1 MLENRNPLDDIAE
14 ELQHLSS
21 RVACQASKRRMLEK
35 SLSKFNSVEEE
46 MKKFTQG
53 FSYKAPKQCYREFP
67 EEDENPYHND
77 GQEGFCDRDL
87 CESDQLRMMRNIGR
101 IEGRLMKLMDNE
113 LLQCSEDYIQQYT
126 HEQIFEKAQNICEEL
141 QEIIQE
147 VDSL

>member
-21 RVACQASKRRMLEK
+21 RVAVQASKRRMLEK
-35 SLSKFNSVEEE
+35 SLSKSNSE
-46 MKKFTQG
+46 KFL
-53 FSYKAPKQCYREFP
+53 FKPPKQCYRECP
-67 EEDENPYHND
+67 EEENPYHND
-77 GQEGFCDRDL
+77 GSCEEYRDKDL
-87 CESDQLRMMRNIGR
+87 CESDQLTMMRNIGR